1 MGTSNINDI
10 KNDQGKKRSYSRQKR
25 SHPKRSNISTT
36 YKLFFFLLYLSVSTA
51 ILSSTSWEVVTLQH
65 FSNLT
70 TGYWNK
76 KLFLEENAKINLPT
90 LTRFKRIV
98 SNSSPWSKKALE
110 TEFFI
115 VILSSSVASCT
126 FSFSK
131 SIRLKFRG
139 LFLKRLEG
147 IQHCSFALKL
157 AYQHKTWTSK

>member
-10 KNDQGKKRSYSRQKR
+10 KNDVKAKEIIPKKIKHLDHLQVV
-25 SHPKRSNISTT
+25 
-36 YKLFFFLLYLSVSTA
+36 FFFKLYLSVSTT

-90 LTRFKRIV
+90 LTRFKRRV
-98 SNSSPWSKKALE
+98 CNSSPWSKKALE

-115 VILSSSVASCT
+115 VILSSSVALCT

-139 LFLKRLEG
+139 LFFKRLEE

-157 AYQHKTWTSK
+157 AHQHKTRTSK

>member
-1 MGTSNINDI
+1 MISKTM
-10 KNDQGKKRSYSRQKR
+10 SRQKR
-25 SHPKRSNISTT
+25 SYPKRLNISTT
-36 YKLFFFLLYLSVSTA
+36 YKLFFFFKLYLSVSTT

-90 LTRFKRIV
+90 LTRFKRRV
-98 SNSSPWSKKALE
+98 CNSSPWSKKALE

-115 VILSSSVASCT
+115 VILSSSVALCT

-139 LFLKRLEG
+139 LFFKRLEE

-157 AYQHKTWTSK
+157 AHQHKTRTSK

>member
-10 KNDQGKKRSYSRQKR
+10 KNDVKGKEIITKKIKHLDHLQVVVVFYY
-25 SHPKRSNISTT
+25 I
-36 YKLFFFLLYLSVSTA
+36 YLCLRP
-51 ILSSTSWEVVTLQH
+51 ILSSTSWEVVMLQL

-70 TGYWNK
+70 TGYWNIR
-76 KLFLEENAKINLPT
+76 LFLEENAKINLPT
-90 LTRFKRIV
+90 LTRFKRRV
-98 SNSSPWSKKALE
+98 CKSSPWSKKALE

-115 VILSSSVASCT
+115 VILSSSVALCT

-139 LFLKRLEG
+139 LFFKRLEE

-157 AYQHKTWTSK
+157 AHQHKTRTSK

>member
-1 MGTSNINDI
+1 MISKTI
-10 KNDQGKKRSYSRQKR
+10 KAKRDHTQGKRDHTQKDQTSRPLT
-25 SHPKRSNISTT
+25 SC
-36 YKLFFFLLYLSVSTA
+36 FFSLYLSVSTA

-70 TGYWNK
+70 TGYWNIR
-76 KLFLEENAKINLPT
+76 LFLEENAKINLPT
-90 LTRFKRIV
+90 LTRFKRRV
-98 SNSSPWSKKALE
+98 YKSSPWSKKALE

-115 VILSSSVASCT
+115 VILSSSVALCT

-157 AYQHKTWTSK
+157 AYQHKNWTSK

>member
-1 MGTSNINDI
+1 MISKTI
-10 KNDQGKKRSYSRQKR
+10 KAKRDHTQGKRDHTQKDQTSRPLT
-25 SHPKRSNISTT
+25 SC
-36 YKLFFFLLYLSVSTA
+36 FFLLYLSVSTA
-51 ILSSTSWEVVTLQH
+51 ILSSTYWEVVTLQH

-70 TGYWNK
+70 NGYWNIR
-76 KLFLEENAKINLPT
+76 LFLEENTKINLPT
-90 LTRFKRIV
+90 LTRFKRRV
-98 SNSSPWSKKALE
+98 YKSSPWSKKALE

-115 VILSSSVASCT
+115 VILSSSVALCT

-139 LFLKRLEG
+139 LFLKRLER

>member
-10 KNDQGKKRSYSRQKR
+10 KNDVKAKEIIPKKIKHLDHLQVV
-25 SHPKRSNISTT
+25 
-36 YKLFFFLLYLSVSTA
+36 FFLKLYLSVSTT
-51 ILSSTSWEVVTLQH
+51 ILSSTSWELVTLQH

-90 LTRFKRIV
+90 LTRFKRRV
-98 SNSSPWSKKALE
+98 CNSSPWSKKALE

-115 VILSSSVASCT
+115 VILSSSVALCT

-139 LFLKRLEG
+139 LFFKRLEE

-157 AYQHKTWTSK
+157 AHQHKTRTSK

>member
-1 MGTSNINDI
+1 MISKTINA
-10 KNDQGKKRSYSRQKR
+10 RQKEIILKAKEII
-25 SHPKRSNISTT
+25 PKKI
-36 YKLFFFLLYLSVSTA
+36 KHLDHLQVVFFLLYLSVSTA

-70 TGYWNK
+70 TGYWNIR
-76 KLFLEENAKINLPT
+76 LFLEENAKINLPT
-90 LTRFKRIV
+90 LTRFKRRV
-98 SNSSPWSKKALE
+98 CKSSPWSKKALE

-115 VILSSSVASCT
+115 VILSSSVALCT

-139 LFLKRLEG
+139 LFFKRLEE

-157 AYQHKTWTSK
+157 AHQHKTRTSK